1 MQQTIEVLGIAG
13 SLRRDSYNKAL
24 LRAAQQLAPPGM
36 MIKIYEDLGSIPPY
50 NTDVE
55 AEAYPEVAKELK
67 RRIRDADGI
76 LIVTPEY
83 NYGLP
88 GVLKNAIDWASRPY
102 GDSAWEG
109 KPLAIMGASPG
120 QGGTVRAQLQL
131 RQAAIFLNML
141 PLNRPE
147 VLVSGADSRF
157 DASLNLTDETSR
169 KFVRDELEAF
179 AQWIERLRLGL
190 GALSSP
196 RQPAPTWAIWV
207 KALQQPHHQKEP
219 VALGCLTQCKG
230 GITT

>member
-1 MQQTIEVLGIAG
+1 MTAESGKPATGSAHQYQEEIIAHWNG
-13 SLRRDSYNKAL
+13 
-24 LRAAQQLAPPGM
+24 
-36 MIKIYEDLGSIPPY
+36 
-50 NTDVE
+50 
-55 AEAYPEVAKELK
+55 
-67 RRIRDADGI
+67 RIHDADGI

-190 GALSSP
+190 GAMASP
-196 RQPAPTWAIWV
+196 
-207 KALQQPHHQKEP
+207 
-219 VALGCLTQCKG
+219 G
-230 GITT
+230 

>member
-1 MQQTIEVLGIAG
+1 
-13 SLRRDSYNKAL
+13 
-24 LRAAQQLAPPGM
+24 
-36 MIKIYEDLGSIPPY
+36 
-50 NTDVE
+50 VE
-55 AEAYPEVAKELK
+55 AEAYPEVVKELK
-67 RRIRDADGI
+67 RRIRDADGV

-109 KPLAIMGASPG
+109 KPLAITGASPG

-157 DASLNLTDETSR
+157 DAGLNLTDETSR

-190 GALSSP
+190 GAMASP
-196 RQPAPTWAIWV
+196 GSQV
-207 KALQQPHHQKEP
+207 
-219 VALGCLTQCKG
+219 
-230 GITT
+230 

>member
-1 MQQTIEVLGIAG
+1 MAENIKILGIAG
-13 SLRRDSYNKAL
+13 SLRQGSFNKAL
-24 LRAAQQLAPPGM
+24 LRAAQQLAPAGM
-36 MIKIYEDLGSIPPY
+36 SIDTYDNLGSIPPY
-50 NTDVE
+50 NGDVE
-55 AEAYPEVAKELK
+55 AEAYPEVVNEFK
-67 RRIRDADGI
+67 RLIRAADGI

-147 VLVSGADSRF
+147 VIVGGAHTSF
-157 DASLNLTDETSR
+157 DANLNLTNETTR
-169 KFVRDELEAF
+169 KFIQEELEAF
-179 AQWIERLRLGL
+179 AQWIERLR
-190 GALSSP
+190 P
-196 RQPAPTWAIWV
+196 
-207 KALQQPHHQKEP
+207 
-219 VALGCLTQCKG
+219 
-230 GITT
+230 

>member
-1 MQQTIEVLGIAG
+1 MQHRIKVLGIAG

-36 MIKIYEDLGSIPPY
+36 TIDTYEDLGSIPPY
-50 NTDVE
+50 NGDVE
-55 AEAYPEVAKELK
+55 AEAFPEVVEEFKQ
-67 RRIRDADGI
+67 RIRAADGI

-131 RQAAIFLNML
+131 RHAAVFLNMF

-147 VLVSGADSRF
+147 VLVGGADSKF
-157 DASLNLTDETSR
+157 DADLNLNDEAAR
-169 KFVRDELEAF
+169 NFIRDELQAF
-179 AQWIERLRLGL
+179 AQWIERLQLGQIPY
-190 GALSSP
+190 AE
-196 RQPAPTWAIWV
+196 R
-207 KALQQPHHQKEP
+207 KA
-219 VALGCLTQCKG
+219 A
-230 GITT
+230 

>member
-1 MQQTIEVLGIAG
+1 
-13 SLRRDSYNKAL
+13 
-24 LRAAQQLAPPGM
+24 
-36 MIKIYEDLGSIPPY
+36 
-50 NTDVE
+50 VE

-67 RRIRDADGI
+67 RRIYAADGI

-120 QGGTVRAQLQL
+120 QSGTVRAQLQL

-147 VLVSGADSRF
+147 VLVGRADTKF
-157 DASLNLTDETSR
+157 DASLNLTDEATR
-169 KFVRDELEAF
+169 KFIQDELEAF
-179 AQWIERLRLGL
+179 ARWIERLRLGL
-190 GALSSP
+190 GAMTLP
-196 RQPAPTWAIWV
+196 
-207 KALQQPHHQKEP
+207 
-219 VALGCLTQCKG
+219 G
-230 GITT
+230 

>member
-36 MIKIYEDLGSIPPY
+36 LIKIYEDLGSIPPY

-55 AEAYPEVAKELK
+55 AEAYPEVVNELK

-190 GALSSP
+190 GAMASP
-196 RQPAPTWAIWV
+196 
-207 KALQQPHHQKEP
+207 
-219 VALGCLTQCKG
+219 G
-230 GITT
+230 